1 MDRSNYSTK
10 ANLKGATGI
19 DTSKVASKTDL
30 ASLETKVD
38 DSNVDKLKIV
48 PADLSKLSKVVDK
61 DVVKKTL

>member
-19 DTSKVASKTDL
+19 DTSKVAPKTDL

-48 PADLSKLSKVVDK
+48 PADLSKLSKVVDN